1 MLALWI
7 KNSDI
12 KVVFDAC
19 RGSNCVVSVV
29 MAHAV
34 VLVLGDLGR
43 SPRMQ
48 YHAWSLS
55 QLEGISSITQVG
67 YSGEKVIFPDD
78 SIISERRFSPW
89 EFNWLRKVA
98 ILHAGL
104 LILYD
109 FRKGCHIISLK
120 YRNLSRSF

>member
-1 MLALWI
+1 
-7 KNSDI
+7 
-12 KVVFDAC
+12 
-19 RGSNCVVSVV
+19 

-55 QLEGISSITQVG
+55 QLEGISSVTQVG

-104 LILYD
+104 LILYYC
-109 FRKGCHIISLK
+109 RKSCHIISL
-120 YRNLSRSF
+120 

>member
-1 MLALWI
+1 M
-7 KNSDI
+7 
-12 KVVFDAC
+12 
-19 RGSNCVVSVV
+19 

-48 YHAWSLS
+48 YHARSLT
-55 QLEGISSITQVG
+55 QVEGISFVTQVG

-78 SIISERRFSPW
+78 TILTERRFSPW

-98 ILHAGL
+98 LLHAGL
-104 LILYD
+104 
-109 FRKGCHIISLK
+109 
-120 YRNLSRSF
+120 